1 MGIQKVDVTRGIQ
14 WVEVPEANLRVLCG
28 CPADAV
34 KHLIKRGLILPK
46 EVKGVACETGPNAI
60 LLSDISLQNAEF
72 ANLAE
77 FPVLQMLYKQGMI
90 LPGHPNNTGKKPLL
104 IGSSEQIESQMR
116 YIYRGNY
123 GLVSREEI
131 IEAGVP
137 AAQADEMMR
146 LKLKFA
152 FGRIKPTSD
161 FVDTKAIGDVAVE
174 ICPGVRLR
182 RLRPN
187 VFEFAHKGDTVTV
200 DLNLPA
206 GLNYECAYP
215 LGYRRFDSE
224 YFSVIHSG
232 EGDGWDIN
240 RPTMSSIIT
249 YQGNLY
255 LIDAGPHLVNI
266 MSALGIGIDQVDGI
280 FHTHAHD
287 DHFAGLTA
295 LMRAGRRIRYFA
307 TPLVRASTAKKLGA
321 LLGLDEEQ
329 FTDFFDVH
337 DLTVDTWNDVEGLEV
352 MPIYSPHPVETN
364 LFVFRALWGEG
375 CKSYAHFADIV
386 SLKILRGMVTEQ
398 KDAPGLDLDAFE
410 RTRAAYLAPYDL
422 KKIDIGGGLI
432 HGDAVDFKEDKSARI
447 LLAHRASELTPEE
460 REIGSSASFGTVDV
474 LVAGLSDGL
483 RRQAFS
489 YLEAN
494 LPGVALHD
502 LRMLVN
508 LPITEINPGAI
519 FIKEGEMQQEMLLL
533 LSGQVEKIRTSD
545 NFFGSLA
552 VGSLIGDDAILDKRP
567 FQYTYRASSFVR
579 VLRVPVG
586 LYSSVIRRN
595 GLLIRLLRMSA
606 MRSFLNT
613 TSLFSEG
620 LPVAVL
626 GRIID
631 GATERHFEPGE
642 VIGGRDIEV
651 VNIIRSGRVERVLG
665 SRLLDELGPRDF
677 FGEEGAVLKIHDLY
691 RLRAL
696 EETTTVQI
704 HGDLFRNVP
713 ILRWKILE
721 SYQQRVARIVHND
734 EQAEGLFVWNDGF
747 SVGVAQFDGHH
758 KRLFSIGNTIAQH
771 LQMGCDPEVLANALD
786 ALVDYTRYHFAAEE
800 KLMALY
806 GFPGVEGHAKRH
818 GELMD
823 QVSDYRTRV
832 LGGDL
837 PDKASFMGFME
848 RWIVRH
854 LLDEDRKYTAFLNDK
869 GLY

>member
-1 MGIQKVDVTRGIQ
+1 MGIHKIDVTRGIQ

-34 KHLIKRGLILPK
+34 KHLIKRGLILPQ

-60 LLSDISLQNAEF
+60 LLSDVSLQNAEF

-77 FPVLQMLYKQGMI
+77 FPVLQMLYKQGML

-104 IGSSEQIESQMR
+104 IGSADQVESQLR

-131 IEAGVP
+131 MEAGVP
-137 AAQADEMMR
+137 EAQAEQMMR

-152 FGRIKPTSD
+152 FGRIKPTSE
-161 FVDTKAIGDVAVE
+161 FVDTRIVGETAVE
-174 ICPGVRLR
+174 IVPGVQLR
-182 RLRPN
+182 RLKPN
-187 VFEFAHKGDTVTV
+187 VFEFSHAGEAVTV
-200 DLNLPA
+200 DLNLAA

-249 YQGNLY
+249 YQGSLY

-266 MSALGIGIDQVDGI
+266 LSALGIGIDQVDGI

-307 TPLVRASTAKKLGA
+307 TPLVRASAAKKLGA
-321 LLGLDEEQ
+321 LLGIEDEQ
-329 FTDFFDVH
+329 FGDFFEVK
-337 DLTVDTWNDVEGLEV
+337 DLAFDTWNDVEGLEV
-352 MPIYSPHPVETN
+352 MPIFSPHPVETN
-364 LFVFRALWGEG
+364 ILVFRALWGEG
-375 CKSYAHFADIV
+375 YKSYAHFADIV
-386 SLKILRGMVTEQ
+386 ALDVLRGMVTSQ
-398 KDAPGLDLDAFE
+398 ADQPGIDQAGFE
-410 RTRAAYLAPYDL
+410 RTRAAYLAAYDL

-432 HGDAVDFKEDKSARI
+432 HGEAKDFKEDKSARI

-474 LVAGLSDGL
+474 LVEGVADGL
-483 RRQAFS
+483 RRQAFA
-489 YLEAN
+489 YLDAN

-508 LPITEINPGAI
+508 LPISEINPGAI
-519 FIKEGEMQQEMLLL
+519 FIKDGEMPQEILLL

-545 NFFGSLA
+545 KMLGSLS

-567 FQYTYRASSFVR
+567 FQHTYRASSFVR
-579 VLRVPVG
+579 LLRIPIG
-586 LYSSVIRRN
+586 LYAAVIRRN

-631 GATERHFEPGE
+631 GATERHFAAGE
-642 VIGGRDIEV
+642 FISGKDVTLI
-651 VNIIRSGRVERVLG
+651 NIIRSGRVERVLG
-665 SRLLDELGPRDF
+665 TKVLDVLGPRDF
-677 FGEEGAVLKIHDLY
+677 FGEEEAVLNMHDLF

-721 SYQQRVARIVHND
+721 SYQQRAARMVHSN
-734 EQAEGLFVWNDGF
+734 EQADGLFVWNESYG
-747 SVGVAQFDGHH
+747 VNVAQFDAHH
-758 KRLFSIGNTIAQH
+758 KRLIAIANTIAQQV
-771 LQMGCDPEVLANALD
+771 QMGCDGAALSGALE
-786 ALVDYTRYHFAAEE
+786 ALVDYTGYHFAAEE
-800 KLMALY
+800 KLMRLY
-806 GFPGVEGHAKRH
+806 GYEEAESHAKKH
-818 GELMD
+818 GQLMT
-823 QVSDYRTRV
+823 QVSEYRERV
-832 LGGDL
+832 LGGAV
-837 PDKASFMGFME
+837 PDQAGFMKFME
-848 RWIVRH
+848 DWIVRH
-854 LLDEDRKYTAFLNDK
+854 VLDEDRKYSAFLNDK